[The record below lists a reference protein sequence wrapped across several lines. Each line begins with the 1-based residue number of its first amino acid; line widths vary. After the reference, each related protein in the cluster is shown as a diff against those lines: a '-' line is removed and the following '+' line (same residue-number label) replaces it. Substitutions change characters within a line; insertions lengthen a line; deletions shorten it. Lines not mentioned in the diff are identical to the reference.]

1 MTKTKEK
8 LNTIKEE
15 KATNK
20 MFVELTDDELT
31 QVLGGVMMQHDEN
44 ANETPG
50 LYTLRQRAGKLLDIV
65 E

>member
-1 MTKTKEK
+1 MIDRGLIVWQKKEK

-31 QVLGGVMMQHDEN
+31 QVLGGVMMQYDEN
-44 ANETPG
+44 ANETTNFRPP
-50 LYTLRQRAGKLLDIV
+50 
-65 E
+65 